1 MPERKPVIPEGSAP
15 NPALSAGMIV
25 GDLLFVSGHVATDS
39 SGTVVGVG
47 DAEAQ
52 TRQIMDNIRGVVT
65 AAGGNMEDVA
75 KITCFI
81 TDIAYYPGYSK
92 VRAETW
98 PKDPPASSTVVV
110 AGLVRPE
117 FSSRSGSHRPSPRL
131 NNRRNNRVYI
141 GELTKTP
148 FKVTMREGSFYF

>member
-1 MPERKPVIPEGSAP
+1 MDA
-15 NPALSAGMIV
+15 
-25 GDLLFVSGHVATDS
+25 SGN
-39 SGTVVGVG
+39 VVGEG

-52 TRQIMDNIRGVVT
+52 TRQVMANIRDVVS
-65 AAGGNMEDVA
+65 AAGAKMEDVA

-81 TDIAYYPGYSK
+81 TDIAYYPAYSK

-117 FSSRSGSHRPSPRL
+117 FMVEVEAIVRLPR
-131 NNRRNNRVYI
+131 
-141 GELTKTP
+141 
-148 FKVTMREGSFYF
+148 

>member
-1 MPERKPVIPEGSAP
+1 MPERKPVIPPGAAP
-15 NPALSAGMIV
+15 NPALSPGVVV
-25 GDLLFVSGHVATDS
+25 GDFLFVSGHVAVDQ
-39 SGTVVGVG
+39 SGTVVGEG

-52 TRQIMDNIRGVVT
+52 SRQVMANIRSVVT
-65 AAGGNMEDVA
+65 AAGGKMEDVA

-81 TDIAYYPGYSK
+81 TDIAYYSGYSK

-117 FSSRSGSHRPSPRL
+117 FLVEVEAIVRL
-131 NNRRNNRVYI
+131 P
-141 GELTKTP
+141 G
-148 FKVTMREGSFYF
+148 